1 MKVEWGANYGYVRYS
16 QVLDGRRQ
24 RELNGDCR
32 SFRRSWLVECMG
44 RRQRSILTPGVPT
57 LPPSSFLRSE
67 TIMTAT
73 QRLRQLLQGPT
84 VIRSLGAHDVF
95 TARLIEAA
103 GLETVFI
110 GGFGTAASLL
120 GLPDVGLLTLTEMAD
135 AVRRMAQRVSIP
147 VVADGD
153 TGHGD
158 LHNVVRTVREFEAAG
173 AAGVLLEDQVTPKR
187 CGHFQ
192 GKQII
197 PAGEMVLKLKAA
209 RAARRDQDFVIIA
222 RTDARAVEGIDA
234 AIARARLY
242 AAHADVCF
250 IEAPESRAELER
262 IPREVG
268 HPLLVN
274 MLSGGA
280 TPILTVE
287 ELGRLG
293 YKFVVCP
300 IESLLVTAAAMRKLI
315 GALLSRGQCDL
326 PSGEMAT
333 FSEIK
338 QLLGLDEILGLRQR
352 LEEG

>member
-1 MKVEWGANYGYVRYS
+1 
-16 QVLDGRRQ
+16 
-24 RELNGDCR
+24 
-32 SFRRSWLVECMG
+32 
-44 RRQRSILTPGVPT
+44 
-57 LPPSSFLRSE
+57 
-67 TIMTAT
+67 MTAT
-73 QRLRQLLQGPT
+73 QRLRALLQGPGVT
-84 VIRSLGAHDVF
+84 RSLGAHDVF
-95 TARLIEAA
+95 TAWLIEAA

-192 GKQII
+192 GKQVI

-209 RAARRDQDFVIIA
+209 QSARKDPDFVVIA

-234 AIARARLY
+234 AIRRANEY
-242 AAHADVCF
+242 AAAGADVCF

-262 IPREVG
+262 IPREVS

-274 MLSGGA
+274 MLSGGV
-280 TPILTVE
+280 TPILSVE

-293 YKFVVCP
+293 YKIVVCP
-300 IESLLVTAAAMRKLI
+300 IESLLVTAVAMRKLI
-315 GALLSRGQCDL
+315 GSLLSSGRCDL
-326 PSGEMAT
+326 PGSEMAT
-333 FSEIK
+333 FAEVK
-338 QLLGLDEILGLRQR
+338 ELLGLDEVLGLRQQ
-352 LEEG
+352 LEGR